1 MSKTVDERVVEMRFD
16 NKQFEAGVST
26 SLSTLNK
33 LKKSLDMKGATNGF
47 ENLEKAANK
56 VNMTGLGNAVETV
69 KMRFSALEV
78 IAVTALANITNSAI
92 NTGKNL
98 VASLSVDQISEGWEK
113 FANKTTS
120 VATLISQGYDL
131 DTVNAQLGRLNWF
144 TDETS
149 YNFTD
154 MVANIA
160 KFTAS
165 GKGLKESV
173 TAMEGIANW
182 AALSGQ
188 NANTASRAMYQ
199 LAQAMSAGYMRLED
213 YKSIQNASMD
223 TEEFRQKCLDAA
235 VALGT
240 LKKNADNTYST
251 LNGKTFNLSQFTTEL
266 TEGAWMTSDVM
277 MKVFNDYS
285 AAVDQIYEYAKEK
298 GITASQAIEEL
309 GGSIDEFGLKA
320 FRAAQEAR
328 SWADV
333 VDSVKDAV
341 STGWMNTFE
350 IIFGNY
356 EEAKE
361 LWTDLANA
369 MYDVFAAGAEDRN
382 VMLQAWKD
390 LGGRT
395 VLVEA
400 FWAAW
405 ENVSDILGTVKEA
418 FREVFPPMTAE
429 KLYSITKG
437 LKKLAEN
444 LELSE
449 STSAN
454 LKSTFKGLFSI
465 LDIVKQAIS
474 AVFTAI
480 KPLLGRFGDLG
491 NGILGFTGGLGNA
504 ITKFD
509 EFIKSSGAFQK
520 AGEAVAKV
528 FEKIISTFRLLKNKV
543 KEKLNAYG
551 IAGLRDILENIHE
564 HMRQF
569 GKDVGE
575 YFSGGVE
582 QIKAFIDRLK
592 EMDSITLDDVGNIFK
607 DFKDN
612 VVGYFLDTGDSFD
625 SIRAALDR
633 FKENIKTR
641 LEEAGQSIDT
651 FKGKLAN
658 FVLEARSKISD
669 NLGMGEILT
678 VGIGAGMI
686 VTIKKIGDAL
696 EKLAGPFDD
705 IANVVKNFNGI
716 LESAKKAINAFALQT
731 KSKALLNVAFAI
743 ATLAGAIALLTLLD
757 QEKMWSAVGAL
768 GVLAVGLLAV
778 STAMGAISKIG
789 GVSTKNSLAII
800 GIAASLLILVSAL
813 KTMESLDGDKVWRNV
828 AILGAMIG
836 GLALVAGLLGKF
848 APKLSKGSLGLIA
861 IAISLKIMISALK
874 DLDQVEFEHLDRS
887 VGMLLGVLASLTV
900 VSLACKSIKLSSAV
914 GVLALA
920 ASLKIFISTFED
932 FAAMDVDNMK
942 SSIQS
947 FAAILTMFAGLMAAS
962 KFAGANAA
970 KAGVGILAMS
980 ASLIL
985 VMISFKMIASMDK
998 STLSQV
1004 TGTVSQI
1011 LLVFGAVIALS
1022 NFAGANAAKAGAM
1035 LLMMSGALVVLSG
1048 AIVILS
1054 HIEPDGLTRAVA
1066 AISVLEIMFAGL
1078 IAVTALAQECKST
1091 LILLSVTIGIL
1102 AVALGT
1108 LSMISP
1114 ENLKSASLSLS
1125 AVIATFAML
1134 VASTSLAKSATGT
1147 LVVITAVVAALG
1159 GVVYLLAGLPANSV
1173 VPVAEALALLL
1184 TSLSVSILVIGKMG
1198 TIIPT
1203 ALAAI
1208 GVMTLIVAGLAAII
1222 GVLASMN
1229 LGSTLEIAVGLST
1242 LLLSLSAACAIL
1254 TLVGVGGPA
1263 AFIGIGALATL
1274 IVGIGGI
1281 MAAIGALVAYF
1292 PDMELFVSKGISLLE
1307 QIGYGIG
1314 SFFGNIASGLL
1325 ESMSSSL
1332 PVMGENL
1339 ALFMTNMQP
1348 FFDGASGI
1356 DASALE
1362 GVKGLAETILILT
1375 AANILDSLSS
1385 WFTGGG
1391 SMTKFG
1397 QELAEF
1403 APYFSSY
1410 YESIKGID
1418 GSVVESS
1425 ANAVKA
1431 LAEFASE
1438 IPNSGGVVGWFAGE
1452 NSLSAFAQELM
1463 EFGPKL
1469 KAYADSVQ
1477 GLDADVVVNSANAAK
1492 ALAEMA
1498 NNLPNS
1504 GGVVGWFSGENDLS
1518 MFADELMAF
1527 GPKLKEYA
1535 DSVAGLDSGVV
1546 ANSANAAKALAEMA
1560 GNLPNQGGAVS
1571 WFTGDNTLSVFGT
1584 ELSEFGPLLKA
1595 YADSITGL
1603 DASVVTNS
1611 ANAAK
1616 ALAEL
1621 SNNLPNS
1628 GGIVSWFTGDND
1640 IASFGEQLVTFGQS
1654 FAAYYTSVS
1663 GVDVTKLSGAVVE
1676 FRNLVDLANGIK
1688 NVDTSGMSTFAQNLT
1703 NLGNAGVDGF
1713 ISAFTNAN
1721 SRVNTAVSTMINSIV
1736 TTFTSKYSQFTIMGQ
1751 TMMTNLIAGI
1761 RAKNQLAKDAFV
1773 QIINSCLTI
1782 IRNKYIDFYNAGKY
1796 LAKGFA
1802 NGVAANTDVG
1812 EKNAKAMAKATAM
1825 ATEAELGI
1833 ASPSKVGYRIGGF
1846 FGMGFVNSLIDYT
1859 DKSYDAGASIAKS
1872 AKEGLRNAVSKI
1884 SDFIENGI
1892 DSQPTIRPLL
1902 DLSDV
1907 TEGASRLSALL
1918 SRNQAME
1925 ISAGMEHDG
1934 NNIVQNGDTKPT
1946 SGNNYNLIQNNYSPK
1961 ALSRIDIYRQTKNQ
1975 FSALKGLVET

>member
-1 MSKTVDERVVEMRFD
+1 MSKTVDERVVEMRFN

-56 VNMTGLGNAVETV
+56 VDMTGLGNAVETV

-92 NTGKNL
+92 NAGKNL

-131 DTVNAQLGRLNWF
+131 DTINAQLEKLNWF

-165 GKGLKESV
+165 GKGLKDSV

-199 LAQAMSAGYMRLED
+199 LAQAMSVGYMRLED

-223 TEEFRQKCLDAA
+223 TKEFRQKCLDAA

-240 LKKNADNTYST
+240 LKKNADDTYST

-285 AAVDQIYEYAKEK
+285 AAIDQIYEYAKEK

-382 VMLQAWKD
+382 TMLQAWKD

-405 ENVSDILGTVKEA
+405 KNVSDILETVKEA

-449 STSAN
+449 STSVN
-454 LKSTFKGLFSI
+454 LKSAFKGLFSI

-474 AVFTAI
+474 AVFTAT

-491 NGILGFTGGLGNA
+491 NGILGFTGSLGNA

-509 EFIKSSGAFQK
+509 EFIKSSGVFQK

-551 IAGLRDILENIHE
+551 IAGLRDILEDIHE

-607 DFKDN
+607 DFKGN
-612 VVGYFLDTGDSFD
+612 VVGYFLDIGDSFD

-669 NLGMGEILT
+669 NLGMGDILT

-696 EKLAGPFDD
+696 EKLAGPFGD

-716 LESAKKAINAFALQT
+716 LESTKKAINAFALKT

-743 ATLAGAIALLTLLD
+743 AALAGAIALLTLLD

-778 STAMGAISKIG
+778 STAMGVISKIG
-789 GVSTKNSLAII
+789 GVSTKNYLAII
-800 GIAASLLILVSAL
+800 GIAASLLILVRAL
-813 KTMESLDGDKVWRNV
+813 KTMESLDGDKVWKNV
-828 AILGAMIG
+828 AILGAMTG
-836 GLALVAGLLGKF
+836 GLALVAGLFGKF
-848 APKLSKGSLGLIA
+848 APKLSKGSLCLIA
-861 IAISLKIMISALK
+861 IATSLKIMISALK

-887 VGMLLGVLASLTV
+887 VGMLLGILASLTV

-914 GVLALA
+914 GVLVLA

-942 SSIQS
+942 SSIKS

-980 ASLIL
+980 TSLIL

-1048 AIVILS
+1048 VIVILS

-1091 LILLSVTIGIL
+1091 LILLSTTIGIL

-1198 TIIPT
+1198 TIMPT

-1208 GVMTLIVAGLAAII
+1208 GAMTLIVAGLATII

-1242 LLLSLSAACAIL
+1242 LLLSLSTACAIL
-1254 TLVGVGGPA
+1254 TLVGAGGPA
-1263 AFIGIGALATL
+1263 AFIGIGAFATL

-1281 MAAIGALVAYF
+1281 MAAIGALVEYF
-1292 PDMELFVSKGISLLE
+1292 PDMELFVSKGISILE

-1325 ESMSSSL
+1325 KSMSSSL

-1339 ALFMTNMQP
+1339 SLFMTNMQP

-1356 DASALE
+1356 DASVLK
-1362 GVKGLAETILILT
+1362 GVKALTETILILT

-1385 WFTGGG
+1385 WFTGGV

-1397 QELAEF
+1397 QELVGF
-1403 APYFSSY
+1403 AQYFSSY

-1425 ANAVKA
+1425 ANAAKA

-1477 GLDADVVVNSANAAK
+1477 GLDVDVVVNSANAAK

-1504 GGVVGWFSGENDLS
+1504 GGIVSWFTGENDLS
-1518 MFADELMAF
+1518 MFADELMVF

-1546 ANSANAAKALAEMA
+1546 ANSAKALAEMA
-1560 GNLPNQGGAVS
+1560 SNLPNQGGAVS

-1603 DASVVTNS
+1603 DASVVINS

-1628 GGIVSWFTGDND
+1628 GGIVSWFTGEND
-1640 IASFGEQLVTFGQS
+1640 IASFGEKLVTFGQS
-1654 FAAYYTSVS
+1654 LAAYYTSVS
-1663 GVDVTKLSGAVVE
+1663 GVDMTKLSGAVIE
-1676 FRNLVDLANGIK
+1676 FRNLVYLANEIK

-1736 TTFTSKYSQFTIMGQ
+1736 TTFTSKCSQFTIMGQ
-1751 TMMTNLIAGI
+1751 TTMTNLIAGI
-1761 RAKNQLAKDAFV
+1761 RTKNQLAKDTFI
-1773 QIINSCLTI
+1773 QIVNSCLTVL
-1782 IRNKYIDFYNAGKY
+1782 RNKYIDFYNTGKY

-1802 NGVAANTDVG
+1802 NGVAANKG
-1812 EKNAKAMAKATAM
+1812 IIEKNAKAMAKATAT

-1833 ASPSKVGYRIGGF
+1833 ASPSKVGYRIGRF

-1872 AKEGLRNAVSKI
+1872 AKEGLRNAVSKV

-1892 DSQPTIRPLL
+1892 NSQPTIRPLL

-1918 SRNQAME
+1918 SRNQAMK
-1925 ISAGMEHDG
+1925 ISAGMEHDSS
-1934 NNIVQNGDTKPT
+1934 NIAQNGNTKST